1 MAAPQS
7 EGMGMPEAV
16 PQVTDSPQAPP
27 EAWRFDVFARWPRL
41 KRLVQ
46 TRSFQYLVIV
56 PNLFLFYLFLIAG
69 FFGTPVGNKNI
80 IIVFVWILWWVVL
93 IGLMVPFGSRIWCTM
108 CPLPFFGD
116 WLQRRAVVKV
126 RPGKSPGTENTFF
139 GLHKRWPKSLSN
151 IWLQNFG
158 FLLLAT
164 FSALLVTRP
173 IVSAVVFGLLI
184 LIAAVLALIYR
195 LRTFCN
201 YVCPI
206 SGFLSLYSMTSTVEL
221 RSVDKN
227 VCLKCK
233 SKACIRGSDKGW
245 ACPWNV
251 YMGKLDRNNYC
262 GLCFECV
269 KSCPND
275 NISLFARPFATSD
288 VVLRGYDEVWK
299 ACIMLILALTYS
311 VMLLGP
317 WGRFK
322 DWANVSETGN
332 WGGFGLFAAGQAL
345 LALVI
350 FPGLYYLSIR
360 LAKWYARAD
369 AVPTKELFL
378 RYAYMLVPMGLLAW
392 IAFSVPLL
400 MINGS
405 YIISVASDPLGWGMD
420 LFHTANFPWKPLW
433 PQWVPYVQAPILL
446 AGLYFALKG
455 LHKVACQLFPD
466 AAQRHRSLVPP
477 AVLLLG
483 VTVAFLKLFI
493 G

>member
-1 MAAPQS
+1 MAMSIRAGDAIAPL
-7 EGMGMPEAV
+7 EALEE
-16 PQVTDSPQAPP
+16 T
-27 EAWRFDVFARWPRL
+27 WRFDIFARWPWS
-41 KRLVQ
+41 KRLVRM
-46 TRSFQYLVIV
+46 RSFQFLLIL
-56 PNLFLFYLFLIAG
+56 PNLFIFYLFLIAG
-69 FFGTPVGNKNI
+69 FFGTPVGNRNI
-80 IIVFVWILWWVVL
+80 IIVFVWILWWFVL
-93 IGLMVPFGSRIWCTM
+93 IAVLVPFGSRAWCTM

-116 WLQRRAVVKV
+116 WLQRRALIKV

-139 GLHKRWPKSLSN
+139 GLHKRWPKALSN

-158 FLLLAT
+158 FLFLAT
-164 FSALLVTRP
+164 LSALLVTRP
-173 IVSAVVFGLLI
+173 IVSAAVFCALF
-184 LIAAVLALIYR
+184 LIAIALGLIYR

-206 SGFLSLYSMTSTVEL
+206 SGFLSLYAMTSTVEL
-221 RSVDKN
+221 RSADKD

-275 NISLFARPFATSD
+275 NISLLARPFSTSD

-299 ACIMLILALTYS
+299 ACIMLVLALTYS
-311 VMLLGP
+311 IILLGP
-317 WGRFK
+317 WGQFK
-322 DWANVSETGN
+322 DWANVSEVGD
-332 WGGFGLFAAGQAL
+332 WRGFGLFAGGQAL

-350 FPGLYYLSIR
+350 FPALYYLSIR
-360 LAKWYARAD
+360 LAKWYAHAD
-369 AVPTKELFL
+369 SVPTKELFL

-392 IAFSVPLL
+392 IAFSVPLML
-400 MINGS
+400 VNGS
-405 YIISVASDPLGWGMD
+405 YMVSVVSDPLGWGMN
-420 LFHTANFPWKPLW
+420 LFGTADFPWTPLR
-433 PQWVPYVQAPILL
+433 PDWVPYIQVPILL
-446 AGLYFALKG
+446 AGFYYGLRGLNKVGRQIFSDPRQ
-455 LHKVACQLFPD
+455 LHK
-466 AAQRHRSLVPP
+466 SLVPP

-483 VTVAFLKLFI
+483 VTLVFLKLFV

>member
-1 MAAPQS
+1 MATARQADPTIVAGQ
-7 EGMGMPEAV
+7 
-16 PQVTDSPQAPP
+16 TSPVG
-27 EAWRFDVFARWPRL
+27 WRFDVFAHWPWL
-41 KRLVQ
+41 KRLVRM
-46 TRSFQYLVIV
+46 RSFQFLVIL
-56 PNLFLFYLFLIAG
+56 PNLFMFYLFLIAG
-69 FFGTPVGNKNI
+69 FWGTPVGNRNI
-80 IIVFVWILWWVVL
+80 LIVFVWILWWFVL
-93 IGLMVPFGSRIWCTM
+93 ITLMVPLSSRSWCTM

-116 WLQRRAVVKV
+116 WLQRRAVILVH
-126 RPGKSPGTENTFF
+126 PGKSPGTENTFYGRF
-139 GLHKRWPKSLSN
+139 KRWPKALSN

-158 FLLLAT
+158 FLILAT
-164 FSALLVTRP
+164 LSALLVTRP
-173 IVSAVVFGLLI
+173 IVSAVVFSI
-184 LIAAVLALIYR
+184 LFLTAMALALVYR

-201 YVCPI
+201 YICPI
-206 SGFLSLYSMTSTVEL
+206 SGFLSLYAMTSTMEL

-227 VCLKCK
+227 ECLKCK

-275 NISLFARPFATSD
+275 NISLFVRPFATSD

-299 ACIMLILALTYS
+299 ACIMLVLALTYS
-311 VMLLGP
+311 IVLLGP

-322 DWANVSETGN
+322 DWANISEVRD
-332 WGGFGLFAAGQAL
+332 WGGFELFAAGQGL

-378 RYAYMLVPMGLLAW
+378 KYAYMLVPMGLLAW
-392 IAFSVPLL
+392 IAFSVPLI
-400 MINGS
+400 MVNGS
-405 YIISVASDPLGWGMD
+405 YIVSVISDPFGWGMD
-420 LFHTANFPWKPLW
+420 LFHTADFPWRPLW
-433 PQWVPYVQAPILL
+433 PEWVPFIQVPILL
-446 AGLYFALKG
+446 AGFYYGLRG
-455 LHKVACQLFPD
+455 LHKVSCQIFADPV
-466 AAQRHRSLVPP
+466 QRYRSLLPP
-477 AVLLLG
+477 AALLLG
-483 VTVAFLKLFI
+483 VTAVFLKLFI

>member
-1 MAAPQS
+1 MAVTAVS
-7 EGMGMPEAV
+7 EPLVEVEAREQ
-16 PQVTDSPQAPP
+16 P
-27 EAWRFDVFARWPRL
+27 WRFDVFARWPVL
-41 KRLVQ
+41 KRLVRM
-46 TRSFQYLVIV
+46 RSFQFLVIV
-56 PNLFLFYLFLIAG
+56 PNLFMFYLFLIAG
-69 FFGTPVGNKNI
+69 LFGTPVGNRNI
-80 IIVFVWILWWVVL
+80 IIVFVWILWWVLL
-93 IGLMVPFGSRIWCTM
+93 ITVMVPFGSRVWCTI

-116 WLQRRAVVKV
+116 WVQRRALIGVHS
-126 RPGKSPGTENTFF
+126 GKSPGTENRFF
-139 GLHKRWPKSLSN
+139 GLHKRWPKRLSN

-173 IVSAVVFGLLI
+173 IVSAAVFGVLF
-184 LIAAVLALIYR
+184 AVATGLALVYR

-206 SGFLSLYSMTSTVEL
+206 SGFLSLYAMTSTVEL

-227 VCLKCK
+227 ECLKCK

-275 NISLFARPFATSD
+275 NISLFVRPFATSD

-299 ACIMLILALTYS
+299 ASIMLVLALTYS
-311 VMLLGP
+311 IMLLGP
-317 WGRFK
+317 WGRLK
-322 DWANVSETGN
+322 DWANVSEARD
-332 WGGFGLFAAGQAL
+332 WGGFAIFGLGQAL

-350 FPGLYYLSIR
+350 FPALYYASIR
-360 LAKWYARAD
+360 LAKWYGRAD
-369 AVPTKELFL
+369 AIPTSELFL
-378 RYAYMLVPMGLLAW
+378 KYAYMLVPMGLLAW
-392 IAFSVPLL
+392 VAFSVPLL
-400 MINGS
+400 LVNGS
-405 YIISVASDPLGWGMD
+405 YIIAVISDPFGWGTN
-420 LFHTANFPWKPLW
+420 LFGTADFPWRPLW
-433 PQWVPYVQAPILL
+433 PEWVPFIQVPILL
-446 AGLYFALKG
+446 AGFYYGLRG
-455 LHKVACQLFPD
+455 LHRVGTALFPD
-466 AAQRHRSLVPP
+466 RDQLRRTLIPP

-483 VTVAFLKLFI
+483 VTLVFLTLFV